1 MKTSQ
6 NPLIGTLQAISWI
19 GVCVFGAGQLATH
32 YILSDLFSMEISDS
46 LDTIII
52 VLWIYPF
59 VLLNARKQRRLGLFP
74 TTGDAQQES
83 RPKTRWQAFDA
94 RFNSWPD
101 SIRALF
107 GLPAAWIALA
117 GGKYMMSQL
126 GTGYAEL
133 LGIAVLLAI
142 GVIPLWIIQRRRKRA
157 DQKGDEA

>member
-1 MKTSQ
+1 MKTPQ

-142 GVIPLWIIQRRRKRA
+142 GVIPLWIIRRRRRKA
-157 DQKGDEA
+157 AQKGNDT

>member
-32 YILSDLFSMEISDS
+32 YILSDLFSVEISDS
-46 LDTIII
+46 MDTIII

-74 TTGDAQQES
+74 TIGDAQQES

-107 GLPAAWIALA
+107 GLPAAWVALA

-126 GTGYAEL
+126 GTV
-133 LGIAVLLAI
+133 LGSAILLAI
-142 GVIPLWIIQRRRKRA
+142 VVIPLWIIRRRRRKA
-157 DQKGDEA
+157 AQKGNDT

>member
-1 MKTSQ
+1 
-6 NPLIGTLQAISWI
+6 
-19 GVCVFGAGQLATH
+19 
-32 YILSDLFSMEISDS
+32 
-46 LDTIII
+46 DTIII

>member
-1 MKTSQ
+1 MTTSR
-6 NPLIGTLQAISWI
+6 NPLIEALRAISWI
-19 GVCVFGAGQLATH
+19 GACVFGAGQLATD
-32 YILSDLFSMEISDS
+32 YILSDLFSVEISDS
-46 LDTIII
+46 LDTIIV
-52 VLWIYPF
+52 VLWVYPF

-74 TTGDAQQES
+74 TIGDAQQES

-126 GTGYAEL
+126 GTL
-133 LGIAVLLAI
+133 LGSAVLLASC
-142 GVIPLWIIQRRRKRA
+142 VIPIWIIKRRRRKA
-157 DQKGDEA
+157 AQKGDDA